1 MAEWTPEHRRLHG
14 ERLRFTLDRAHRA
27 CVAAADRFARRY
39 LPLLLAMRRRG
50 MGLRAIAVELNAN
63 GHTTRCGGPWTDQ
76 AVRQL
81 LKRRHHIL
89 GSEVYQ
95 AQPRLWIIGWSRKV

>member
-1 MAEWTPEHRRLHG
+1 MEWTHERRRLHG
-14 ERLRFTLDRAHRA
+14 ERLRFTLDRAHHA
-27 CVAAADRFARRY
+27 CVVAADRFARRY
-39 LPLLLAMRRRG
+39 LPLLLAMQRQG
-50 MGLRAIAVELNAN
+50 KGLRAIAADLNAN

-95 AQPRLWIIGWSRKV
+95 AEARLQVIGWDRKV